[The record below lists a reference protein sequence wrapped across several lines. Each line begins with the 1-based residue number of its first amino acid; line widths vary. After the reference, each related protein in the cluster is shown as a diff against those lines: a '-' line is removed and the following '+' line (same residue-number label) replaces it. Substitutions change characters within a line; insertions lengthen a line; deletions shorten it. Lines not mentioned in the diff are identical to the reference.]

1 VQEAMKIQNRLVP
14 LHDAMFAESNPG
26 PVKYA
31 LSRLGFGANVV
42 RLPLVT
48 VSMPTKIKID
58 AAMREVGLLN

>member
-1 VQEAMKIQNRLVP
+1 LVP

-31 LSRLGFGANVV
+31 LSRLGFGANAV

-48 VSMPTKIKID
+48 ISAATAAKVD
-58 AAMREVGLLN
+58 AAMREVGLIN